1 MSDKQR
7 ITRARCWV
15 GQLANHLPAMSL
27 AEHKKDGWTNQ
38 QPVAGAAAAAAYTG
52 GQAEFTK
59 ALLAS
64 EHAYAWQCN
73 ACGFHAFA
81 LPGDEASKLKRW
93 RNVRDLMCKHDRK

>member
-1 MSDKQR
+1 M
-7 ITRARCWV
+7 APP
-15 GQLANHLPAMSL
+15 LPPPPL
-27 AEHKKDGWTNQ
+27 
-38 QPVAGAAAAAAYTG
+38 PPAYTS

-81 LPGDEASKLKRW
+81 LPGDEARSSA
-93 RNVRDLMCKHDRK
+93 RNVRDIMCKHDRKCKRGSSAAESQRPTQTSRGLGYP

>member
-1 MSDKQR
+1 
-7 ITRARCWV
+7 
-15 GQLANHLPAMSL
+15 MSL

-81 LPGDEASKLKRW
+81 LPGDEARSSA
-93 RNVRDLMCKHDRK
+93 RNVRDIMCKHDRKCKRGSSAAESQRPTQTSRGLGYP